1 MRTGAP
7 QLAGRLLGHLDAPPE
22 AEGIALCVDRARHLD
37 FARVV
42 TSDLARART
51 PGAAIAAERDVEL
64 DVDSRWRELH
74 FGGWEGDRKSVVEG
88 TSVSVRVDLGGRRLI
103 KKKKHRR

>member
-51 PGAAIAAERDVEL
+51 PGAANAAERDVEL
-64 DVDSRWRELH
+64 DVDSRWRDQN
-74 FGGWEGDRKSVVEG
+74 FGDWEGDDPASLPAEG
-88 TSVSVRVDLGGRRLI
+88 VGSAQARGRVG
-103 KKKKHRR
+103 